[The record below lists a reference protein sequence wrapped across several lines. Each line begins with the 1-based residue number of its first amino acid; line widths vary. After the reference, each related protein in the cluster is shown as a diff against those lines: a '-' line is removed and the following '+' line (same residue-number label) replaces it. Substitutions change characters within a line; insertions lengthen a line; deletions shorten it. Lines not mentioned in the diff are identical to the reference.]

1 MRDILTELWRG
12 RLFPAENIAKDEA
25 YRQLHKRICKA
36 EEDLLSGLN
45 GMQKEE
51 LEVYRE
57 LCLELSSLENET
69 VFSKGFRLGAKFMM
83 AVLWKES

>member
-1 MRDILTELWRG
+1 M
-12 RLFPAENIAKDEA
+12 
-25 YRQLHKRICKA
+25 
-36 EEDLLSGLN
+36 LSGLN